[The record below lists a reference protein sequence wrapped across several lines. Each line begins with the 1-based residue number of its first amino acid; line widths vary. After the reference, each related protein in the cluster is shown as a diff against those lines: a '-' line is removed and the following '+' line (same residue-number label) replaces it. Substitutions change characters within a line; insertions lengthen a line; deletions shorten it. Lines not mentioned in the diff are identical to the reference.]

1 MGRTIWLL
9 SLCQAVL
16 MSSGSLVIASS
27 ALVGLALAEDKS
39 LATLPL
45 ALQFLATMLTTLPA
59 SLLMRRIG
67 RRPGFL
73 LGVMAGAA
81 GALLA
86 TWSISQGWFA
96 GFCAAMLLFGI
107 FNGFGVHYR
116 FAALES
122 VADERK
128 NSAIAYVLAGGLLAA
143 FIGPALA
150 AHSRDWLPGADF
162 AGSYA
167 MLLVLY
173 AIAFLALLAARLPHA
188 GGEEGLGRGRP
199 WGEIAAQP
207 VFIVAVLCGALGY
220 ATMTLVMTATPLAMK
235 VCGLA
240 FDDTA
245 FVIQWHVFAMFAP
258 SFFTGRLIDRFGVLR
273 VMFVGGLFNLACVVV
288 NLYGESLW
296 HYWSALFMLGIGWN
310 FLFVGATSLLTE
322 SYRPEERARVQG
334 LNDFLVFSCVSIA
347 TLSAGALQYNFG
359 WRMVNWGVLPVIG
372 LTLAALLWL
381 GWRRAPSR
389 GLHDCGG

>member
-67 RRPGFL
+67 RRAGFL
-73 LGVMAGAA
+73 IGICA
-81 GALLA
+81 GALGAVLA
-86 TWSISQGWFA
+86 TWSIAEGWFT
-96 GFCAAMLLFGI
+96 GFCMAMLFFGI
-107 FNGFGVHYR
+107 FNGFGVYYR
-116 FAALES
+116 FAAVES
-122 VADERK
+122 VAEANK

-143 FIGPALA
+143 FIGPSLA
-150 AHSRDWLPGADF
+150 AHSRDWLAGADF

-173 AIAFLALLAARLPHA
+173 AIAFSALLIARLPHTA
-188 GGEEGLGRGRP
+188 DEGSQERGRP
-199 WGEIAAQP
+199 WRAIAAQP
-207 VFIVAVLCGALGY
+207 VFVVAVLCGALGY

-258 SFFTGRLIDRFGVLR
+258 SFFTGRLINRFGVLR
-273 VMFVGGLFNLACVVV
+273 VMFTGGLFNLACVGV
-288 NLYGESLW
+288 NLYGETLW

-334 LNDFLVFSCVSIA
+334 LNDFMVFTCVSLA

-359 WRMVNWGVLPVIG
+359 WRMVNWGVLPVIV
-372 LTLAALLWL
+372 LTLASLAWL
-381 GWRRAPSR
+381 AWRRSNSR
-389 GLHDCGG
+389 EIHQSVG

>member
-67 RRPGFL
+67 RRAGFL
-73 LGVMAGAA
+73 IGICV
-81 GALLA
+81 GALGAVLA
-86 TWSISQGWFA
+86 TWSIAEGWFT
-96 GFCAAMLLFGI
+96 GFCMAMLFFGI
-107 FNGFGVHYR
+107 FNGFGVYYR
-116 FAALES
+116 FAAVES
-122 VADERK
+122 VAEANK

-143 FIGPALA
+143 FIGPSLA
-150 AHSRDWLPGADF
+150 AHSRDWLAGADF

-173 AIAFLALLAARLPHA
+173 AIAFSALLVARLPHTA
-188 GGEEGLGRGRP
+188 DEGSQEHGRP
-199 WGEIAAQP
+199 WRAIAAQP
-207 VFIVAVLCGALGY
+207 VVVVAVLCGALGY

-258 SFFTGRLIDRFGVLR
+258 SFFTGRLINRFGVLR
-273 VMFVGGLFNLACVVV
+273 VMFTGGLFNLACVGV
-288 NLYGESLW
+288 NLYGETLW
-296 HYWSALFMLGIGWN
+296 HYWSSLFMLGIGWN

-334 LNDFLVFSCVSIA
+334 LNDFMVFTCVSLA

-359 WRMVNWGVLPVIG
+359 WRMVNWGVLPVIV
-372 LTLAALLWL
+372 LTLASLAWL
-381 GWRRAPSR
+381 AWRRSNSR
-389 GLHDCGG
+389 EIHQSVG